1 MNTSSLED
9 VQKHGAFDFVVVG
22 TKWLLVL
29 IDKMLNHF
37 QTAGLALA
45 TRLTENPSVS
55 VLVLEAGPAN
65 LDDPNILTPAK
76 FASHFNDPQYDWAF
90 NTVGQEHAGGR
101 SIFFPRGKGLGGSSA
116 INFFMYHRPANSD
129 IDAFEELGN
138 AGWNWDLLKKYYMKA
153 EHFIAPLEKIDTMS
167 YDLNER
173 GSDGPLELGYP
184 ITLSNLEGPYHE
196 ALQKVGI
203 NRAEEPTTGTWLTPV
218 SIHPIKRV
226 RSYAANMYYQP
237 NASRPNFTVLV
248 SAQVT
253 KIVLKMNSGVAT
265 AEKVSFVHNGETH
278 EVAVAKE
285 VILCAGAIMSPQI
298 LELSGIGDPQI
309 LSKAGIDIQVSLPGV
324 GENIQEH
331 LDKEDD
337 YNTFDC
343 LRDGAIAAQQFAEY
357 QLHGKGVFGMAP
369 TAMTFVPLASISPDS
384 AALQKSLAESIE
396 AGRAS
401 GKYSVALQKQFK
413 VQLAHIAKK
422 EPSCELI
429 LAQTFRSY
437 PNQPEPNRKYLS
449 MASLLNHPISR
460 GSIHI
465 KSGNPL
471 DPPAIDPRYFESA
484 YDLQTVV
491 EMVKFNR
498 RLVNPGPDIQTDEQ
512 IAAWIKNF
520 FNSTW
525 HTVGSCSM
533 LPLEDGGVVD
543 NKLKVYK
550 TTNIRVVD
558 LSIIPLHIG
567 AHTQATAYALGEL
580 GADIIKGNVFT

>member
-9 VQKHGAFDFVVVG
+9 AQKHGAFDFVVVG
-22 TKWLLVL
+22 GG
-29 IDKMLNHF
+29 
-37 QTAGLALA
+37 TAGLALA

-196 ALQKVGI
+196 ALQKLLKDALFKFSGK
-203 NRAEEPTTGTWLTPV
+203 TTGTWLTPV

-237 NASRPNFTVLV
+237 NASRPNFT
-248 SAQVT
+248 
-253 KIVLKMNSGVAT
+253 
-265 AEKVSFVHNGETH
+265 KVSFVHNGETH

-331 LDKEDD
+331 LVIEGSYEIRKDKEDD

-484 YDLQTVV
+484 YGESHILSNDERKIGV
-491 EMVKFNR
+491 E
-498 RLVNPGPDIQTDEQ
+498 VNPGPDIQTDEQ
-512 IAAWIKNF
+512 IAGGDSPSEFSPKILIRPKAWIKNF